1 MMNMGKILS
10 FARFQKTVLFGLL
23 IGIAQTSPS
32 YASEDCLGSLK
43 PRLPVLEMNSAVV
56 VREGEKQIFG
66 NILAKGENFPHL
78 ADGSHVFILEQGG
91 TLAYSERYPDFD
103 PVSPVVTHRS
113 LYHKMSESLGYEPKL
128 IALGE
133 IHVNHGLITSVN
145 NKAGTAFL
153 PNEYLPEM
161 VEVLRERGLPIL
173 PETQVIPFQ
182 NVKSGHDSEIDA
194 ALYRNQIEND
204 PQMKELYQK
213 MMDFRAK
220 TFKRFPSSEG
230 PGLVDWKA
238 FLLSTAGPE
247 DHYSLLNVSENER
260 IFYVA
265 FGWMEHM
272 NDRYRVIP
280 RIAKMLSVSKLE
292 EIINHLD
299 RYEGSFPK

>member
-1 MMNMGKILS
+1 MVFMEKILS
-10 FARFQKTVLFGLL
+10 FGRFKKTVLLGLL
-23 IGIAQTSPS
+23 IGIAQTSPCH
-32 YASEDCLGSLK
+32 ASADCPGSLK
-43 PRLPVLEMNSAVV
+43 PRLPVLELNSRVV

-91 TLAYSERYPDFD
+91 TLAHSERYPDFD

-113 LYHKMSESLGYEPKL
+113 LYRKMTESLGFEPKL

-153 PNEYLPEM
+153 PDEYLPEM

-173 PETQVIPFQ
+173 PETKVVSFQ

-194 ALYRNQIEND
+194 AMYRNRIENT
-204 PQMKELYQK
+204 PELKELYQK
-213 MMDFRAK
+213 MTEFRAK

-238 FLLSTAGPE
+238 FLTSTSGPE
-247 DHYSLLNVSENER
+247 DHYSLFTITEPQRV
-260 IFYVA
+260 FYVA
-265 FGWMEHM
+265 FSWMENM

-280 RIAKMLSVSKLE
+280 RIGEMLSIPTLKEL
-292 EIINHLD
+292 INHLD